1 MASKSL
7 KTEKAERNKI
17 FEDNPMNEQRNED
30 LEPKTSTIENIIS
43 VILGIAVVIVI
54 GAMVINVIRN
64 RETKQTTNN
73 EEKQEQ
79 ATAEATISARH
90 VVQEGETLW
99 GIAEKY
105 YNDGFKYKEI
115 LNANNLQ
122 EGSRIEKGQE
132 LVIPKL
138 EKDLAQGATTPS
150 ATPASGPTGP
160 TGKTEEQKETIL
172 SASSDKQYTVVRG
185 DTLWDICVKHYNNG
199 YKWVEVARANNLKNP
214 HLIHAGNVLILP

>member
-1 MASKSL
+1 MASKSS
-7 KTEKAERNKI
+7 KTEKTERNKI
-17 FEDNPMNEQRNED
+17 FDDKPMNEQHNED
-30 LEPKTSTIENIIS
+30 PEPKISTIENIIS

-54 GAMVINVIRN
+54 GVMVINVIRN

-73 EEKQEQ
+73 KEKQEQ
-79 ATAEATISARH
+79 TTTEATISAHH

-115 LNANNLQ
+115 LKANNLQ

-132 LVIPKL
+132 LVIPKV
-138 EKDLAQGATTPS
+138 EKDLAQESTTPS
-150 ATPASGPTGP
+150 ATPTSGPIGP

-172 SASSDKQYTVVRG
+172 SSSSDKQYTVVRG
-185 DTLWDICVKHYNNG
+185 DTLWNICVKHYNNG
-199 YKWVEVARANNLKNP
+199 YKWIEVAKANNLKNP